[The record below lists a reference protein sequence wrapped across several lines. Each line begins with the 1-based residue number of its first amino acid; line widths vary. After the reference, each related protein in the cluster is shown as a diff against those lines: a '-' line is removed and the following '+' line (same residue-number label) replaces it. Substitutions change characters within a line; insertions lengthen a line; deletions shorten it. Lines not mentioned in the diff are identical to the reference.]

1 MRNLKELLTTELSSG
16 KRRASFLAPAACCPK
31 GPDNRRRDT
40 VPEAPRARAGQ
51 ALPVALENRPSRR
64 APVKPGGCLTLIEG
78 PIVAGSALS
87 LPPTSHVPAS
97 MASALVPSTPR
108 RRRSGA
114 KGLTQTRPPLAR
126 GARRR
131 TLGCARAARAPDA
144 TQRDRLQ
151 HRTTGC
157 NSMRRVAT
165 ARSRRS
171 LLQPS
176 AAG

>member
-1 MRNLKELLTTELSSG
+1 MGNLKELLTTELSSG
-16 KRRASFLAPAACCPK
+16 KRRASFPSPAACCPK
-31 GPDNRRRDT
+31 GPDSRRRDT

-51 ALPVALENRPSRR
+51 ALALENRPSHR

-87 LPPTSHVPAS
+87 LPPTSHVPAT
-97 MASALVPSTPR
+97 SALVPSTPR

-151 HRTTGC
+151 HRTTVC

-165 ARSRRS
+165 ACSRRS